1 MKSLILGSYRN
12 PFHTSS
18 KSAMLLSFAE
28 LKFLG
33 FCILWDRYAFKQ
45 GPQMSTHSFINE
57 TVITDTELRVAW
69 ETIYLT
75 YIFETSVICITLHLN
90 TTNTDKSFAV
100 KNIKTTKNFKSSL
113 YLLQECRGKRKK
125 LKGSVSIYFSRLKM
139 LQ

>member
-1 MKSLILGSYRN
+1 
-12 PFHTSS
+12 
-18 KSAMLLSFAE
+18 
-28 LKFLG
+28 
-33 FCILWDRYAFKQ
+33 
-45 GPQMSTHSFINE
+45 MSTHSFINE